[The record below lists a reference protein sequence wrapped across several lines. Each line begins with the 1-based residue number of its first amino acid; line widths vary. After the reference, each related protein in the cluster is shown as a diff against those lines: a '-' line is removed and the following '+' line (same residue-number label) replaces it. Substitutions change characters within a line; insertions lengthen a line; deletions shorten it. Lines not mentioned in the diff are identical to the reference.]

1 MKPSIF
7 RLYDIRGSYP
17 SQINEKKVFDIA
29 TNLGAVFGKNKKII
43 VGYDAR
49 KSSLPLHLSV
59 SNGLRLAG
67 FRVVDAGLITY
78 PMIYFLVNRLR
89 AGGGIMVTASHN
101 PKEYNGLK
109 IINSSGT
116 TLGGLD
122 IFKKIKNRK
131 SPIFHRDKFLEINK
145 PGNSFQKKY
154 SQYLSKFFDSQ
165 KKMRIVIDGS
175 DGTAGPVLEKLR
187 FPKNIKP
194 IFINIAPNGNFS
206 SHGPDPTK
214 RGATKK
220 AAAMIFKHKADLGV
234 VFDGDG
240 DRAVFLDDKGRQV
253 RPELVWRLLA
263 AKYDFLRTICTVV
276 DGFFMAILKK
286 NALPSF
292 KIAVKETKVG
302 HLFVR
307 KEAKNWNADVGI
319 ESSAHYYFEGDYFS
333 GSGILAMI
341 KVLNALS
348 VLPYQLSDIIKM
360 LPKTE
365 RIPEINRKFFRKKL
379 PALYLKVKKVFHGKT
394 SKVYFLDGISVY
406 TKGWWFNLRPSNT
419 ENLIRINI
427 EGLERKKVL
436 FLKKELLKLID

>member
-7 RLYDIRGSYP
+7 RLYDIRGRYP
-17 SQINEKKVFDIA
+17 SQINEKEVFDIA
-29 TNLGAVFGKNKKII
+29 ANLGAVFGENKKII

-59 SNGLRLAG
+59 SNGLKLAG
-67 FRVVDAGLITY
+67 FKVVDAGLITY
-78 PMIYFLVNRLR
+78 PMIYFLVSRLK

-109 IINSSGT
+109 IINSFGT
-116 TLGGLD
+116 TLGGLE
-122 IFKKIKNRK
+122 IFKKIKSRK
-131 SPIFHRDKFLEINK
+131 PPIFRGGKFFEISK
-145 PGNSFQKKY
+145 PDNDFQKKY
-154 SQYLSKFFDSQ
+154 AQYLSKFFDAQ
-165 KKMRIVIDGS
+165 KKIKVVIDGS
-175 DGTAGPVLEKLR
+175 DGTAGPVVEKLH

-194 IFINIAPNGNFS
+194 IFINIVPNGNFF
-206 SHGPDPTK
+206 SHGPDPIK

-220 AAAMIFKHKADLGV
+220 ATAMISKHKADLGV
-234 VFDGDG
+234 IFDGDG
-240 DRAVFLDDKGRQV
+240 DRAVFLDDQGRQV
-253 RPELVWRLLA
+253 RPEKIWRLLA
-263 AKYDFLRTICTVV
+263 IKYDFPRTICTVV

-286 NALPSF
+286 NAPPSF
-292 KIAVKETKVG
+292 KVAVKETKVG

-319 ESSAHYYFEGDYFS
+319 ESSAHYYFKDDNFS

-341 KVLNALS
+341 KVLNVLS
-348 VLPYQLSDIIKM
+348 ILPYQLSDIVKM

-365 RIPEINRKFFRKKL
+365 RVPEINRRFFRKKL
-379 PALYLKVKKVFHGKT
+379 PALYSKVKKVFR
-394 SKVYFLDGISVY
+394 SKGRIYSLDGVSVY
-406 TKGWWFNLRPSNT
+406 AKDWWFNLRPSNT
-419 ENLIRINI
+419 ENLVRINI

>member
-1 MKPSIF
+1 MKLSIF
-7 RLYDIRGSYP
+7 RLYDIRGIYP
-17 SQINEKKVFDIA
+17 FQINEKEVFDIA
-29 TNLGAVFGKNKKII
+29 TNLGAIFGKNKKIVI
-43 VGYDAR
+43 GYDAR
-49 KSSLPLHLSV
+49 KSSLPLRLSV
-59 SNGLRLAG
+59 SNGLKLAG
-67 FRVVDAGLITY
+67 FKVVDAGLITY
-78 PMIYFLVNRLR
+78 PMIHFLVNRLK

-116 TLGGLD
+116 TLGGLE
-122 IFKKIKNRK
+122 ILKKIKNRK
-131 SPIFHRDKFLEINK
+131 PPIFHGDKFLEINK
-145 PGNSFQKKY
+145 SGNGFQKRY
-154 SQYLSKFFDSQ
+154 AQYLSNFFDAQ
-165 KKMRIVIDGS
+165 NKIKVIIDGS
-175 DGTAGPVLEKLR
+175 DGTAGPVLEKLH

-194 IFINIAPNGNFS
+194 IFINITPNGNFS

-214 RGATKK
+214 RGAIKK
-220 AAAMIFKHKADLGV
+220 AVAMISKHKADLGV

-253 RPELVWRLLA
+253 RPEKIWRILA
-263 AKYDFLRTICTVV
+263 AKYNLFRTIYTVV
-276 DGFFMAILKK
+276 DGFFMTILKK
-286 NALPSF
+286 NTLPSF
-292 KIAVKETKVG
+292 KTAAKETKVG

-319 ESSAHYYFEGDYFS
+319 ESSAHYYFKGDNFS

-348 VLPYQLSDIIKM
+348 ILPYQLSNIVKM

-365 RIPEINRKFFRKKL
+365 RIPEINRKFLRKKL
-379 PALYLKVKKVFHGKT
+379 PALYLKVKKVFRGKAG
-394 SKVYFLDGISVY
+394 KIYFLDGVSVY
-406 TKGWWFNLRPSNT
+406 AKDWWFNLRPSNT
-419 ENLIRINI
+419 EELIRINI